1 MPKVTYPRPC
11 PTCRKQFQHSSSFF
25 HHKKACGGQR
35 VHCQYCPLTFS
46 YQRNLRRHL
55 QQQHSQTPLRFTCPK
70 CDKGFRT
77 KWNLKLH
84 LETVC
89 AEVKPAYM
97 CVFCSARF
105 TRDSDRQT
113 HMRRVHGFGCD
124 EEDVNLL
131 LHLQHLSEERDCKD
145 EWMFVESRPIEVGEQ
160 NICPCGQTGIK
171 NYFFLENKINGN
183 RTFVGST
190 CIENIDSL
198 AGQVIGYF
206 QYILTHPIEGAS
218 VEKVSEGIQKFLV
231 KPHTVLVKGAD
242 NIVKHLNPQ
251 VMKNLTGK
259 WEVLV
264 KYSKPETLIPGQTYG
279 LRLKAKYVRGQL
291 TFSAV

>member
-1 MPKVTYPRPC
+1 MPKVTYPRLHRYQC
-11 PTCRKQFQHSSSFF
+11 SH
-25 HHKKACGGQR
+25 
-35 VHCQYCPLTFS
+35 CPLSFT
-46 YQRNLRRHL
+46 QKGNLRRHV
-55 QQQHSQTPLRFTCPK
+55 QQQHSKTPQRFTCPECGNEFTAK
-70 CDKGFRT
+70 QGMKQ
-77 KWNLKLH
+77 H

-89 AEVKPAYM
+89 AEVKPAYI

-105 TRDSDRQT
+105 TWERSRRY
-113 HMRRVHGFGCD
+113 HMQKVHGFGCD
-124 EEDVNLL
+124 EEDINLL
-131 LHLQHLSEERDCKD
+131 LHLQQLSEEPGCKD
-145 EWMFVESRPIEVGEQ
+145 EWMFVESRPIDVGEH
-160 NICPCGQTGIK
+160 NICPCGQTGIE

-206 QYILTHPIEGAS
+206 QYILTQAIEGAF
-218 VEKVSEGIQKFLV
+218 VENVSEGFQTFIV

-242 NIVKHLNPQ
+242 SYIKHLNPQ
-251 VMKNLTGK
+251 VMKNLAGK

-264 KYSKPETLIPGQTYG
+264 KYSKPETLIPGQAYG

-291 TFSAV
+291 TFTAV